1 MPAHPPEP
9 QVRLWGFLAEA
20 EEQFVL
26 TETCEGSREPQNVQ
40 DVPLT
45 RLFPKGAVLGADVQ
59 AGIGCFSLMQG
70 ENA

>member
-1 MPAHPPEP
+1 M
-9 QVRLWGFLAEA
+9 
-20 EEQFVL
+20 L

-45 RLFPKGAVLGADVQ
+45 RLFPKDAVLGADVQ